1 MLTNDDY
8 GQLGRAMKGSEF
20 FRHLG
25 RISSSFWYDTS
36 GIILPYVAVLLFA
49 LVGVSLLAL
58 DGGRAYSL
66 QTQLQ
71 NIADAAALAG
81 AAELNRAPGARAR
94 ATNAIN
100 NLVSNRLAGMD
111 VTDVTLRTP
120 VFYETLP
127 QADQYFSSGTEA
139 SEDGFARF
147 VAVTLTHTMD
157 TIFPVSFLNPGATN
171 SYTAAAQA
179 VAGFDQVACKYTPM
193 FICNP
198 FEQTGDTYDEA
209 TGRLLNAG
217 TSQLITLQSL
227 GQGGGSQY
235 SPGNYGFLQSSTL
248 TATGSCGAGNA
259 VTQAVAR
266 SRPPVCFNQSSVNFH
281 PGAISNANDAINTRF
296 DIFDKSFG
304 NCEQESLYPPAPNVR
319 KGYLAHQNG
328 ANGPLNW
335 CKADPCDNAAGL
347 CQDKG
352 ASWPSGGPP
361 AMGFPLDSNAPISPG
376 NGIWNCSQYWSV
388 AHPNALGSAPT
399 GCTNTATISRSSV
412 YNYEIKPPGFVSDLS
427 PGVPVTTQGKTVQ
440 VQESGSPQCSNTLPD
455 ADRRNLYVAIINC
468 RALEDLGYSL
478 NGSATNV
485 PVVAFAKF
493 FLTLPVPTNLSAIYA
508 EFDGIVTPG
517 DSGAA
522 LYYQVQLYR

>member
-1 MLTNDDY
+1 
-8 GQLGRAMKGSEF
+8 MKGQQL
-20 FRHLG
+20 FRHSCRFLTA
-25 RISSSFWYDTS
+25 FWYDRS
-36 GIILPYVAVLLFA
+36 GIILPYVTVLLLA
-49 LVGVSLLAL
+49 IVGVSLLAL

-81 AAELNRAPGARAR
+81 AAELNRAPGARTR

-111 VTDVTLRTP
+111 VTDVTLGTP

-127 QADQYFSSGTEA
+127 QADVYFSSGTEA

-157 TIFPVSFLNPGATN
+157 TIFPVSFLNPGGTN
-171 SYTAAAQA
+171 SYTAAAHA

-209 TGRLLNAG
+209 TDRLLNAG
-217 TSQLITLQSL
+217 TSQLIALQSL
-227 GQGGGSQY
+227 DQGGSSQY

-248 TATGSCGAGNA
+248 QATGTCGAGNA
-259 VTQAVAR
+259 VTQAVAQ

-304 NCEQESLYPPAPNVR
+304 NCEKNSLYPPAPNVR

-328 ANGPLNW
+328 ANGPLDW
-335 CKADPCDNAAGL
+335 CKADPCDGSASGSL
-347 CQDKG
+347 CYPNPS
-352 ASWPSGGPP
+352 AVWPSGGNP
-361 AMGFPLDSNAPISPG
+361 AMGFPLDLNAPISPG
-376 NGIWNCSQYWSV
+376 NGIWNCSQYWGV

-399 GCTNTATISRSSV
+399 GCTTTATISRSSV
-412 YNYEIKPPGFVSDLS
+412 YQYEITNGFVSDLS
-427 PGVPVTTQGKTVQ
+427 PGVQVTTQGKQVQ
-440 VQESGSPQCSNTLPD
+440 VQESGSPKCSTTPPD

-468 RALEDLGYSL
+468 RALQNLGYSL
-478 NGSATNV
+478 SGSATNV
-485 PVVAFAKF
+485 PVVAFGKF
-493 FLTLPVPTNLSAIYA
+493 FLTVPVPTNLSAIYA
-508 EFDGIVTPG
+508 EFEGIVTPG